1 MLSCWTSAIALK
13 CVRLWATL
21 SAAVLA
27 SDYALRRLAI
37 VYARSPAAYTVGNTR
52 RCFHL
57 NGDYYH
63 TAVHPSP
70 FTTASAPGIQDL
82 LSIRDS
88 HYLSFGRFRY
98 TFSVKRDT
106 GFVAPMI
113 TRGFSHFWKFPCLVL
128 TYSCSY
134 RSRSLSTDDP
144 QTLFLSEFT
153 KRHIP
158 VINFDSS
165 AVFF

>member
-1 MLSCWTSAIALK
+1 MWLLQLRSTNLYVIVIQQAPITPKYKRLRTASSA
-13 CVRLWATL
+13 V
-21 SAAVLA
+21 VLA
-27 SDYALRRLAI
+27 SSYALRRLAI
-37 VYARSPAAYTVGNTR
+37 VYARSPAAYPVGNTR
-52 RCFHL
+52 RCSHL
-57 NGDYYH
+57 NGDCYH

-70 FTTASAPGIQDL
+70 FTTASAPGIKDL

-88 HYLSFGRFRY
+88 HYLSFGRFCY
-98 TFSVKRDT
+98 TFNVKSDT

-144 QTLFLSEFT
+144 
-153 KRHIP
+153 
-158 VINFDSS
+158 
-165 AVFF
+165 